1 MVNITKRMHILKPK
15 LLSVRNGPGAA
26 ILPQHETQSDSGTRS
41 SRPSQPTL
49 LRIRLDYPPGNGPAS
64 KGARAFWRNHLRRLK
79 YYNPALPI
87 TVNQNAQKGTEGNP
101 GPAWRLFLDFE
112 GEEKA
117 LRELATEPKNE
128 HFKEV
133 MEEELIPRPRSTEEV
148 VVEDNTTQS
157 KPKPRPK
164 SQAKASVTT
173 PPLPPPPSSSSPDQ
187 NPPPS
192 PLPSVSTSENA
203 RPLISTRTISLPTLN
218 RPAGALW
225 FWFQQRTK
233 CVDVPESDADKRL
246 ARELAKHAVKAEEDR
261 KRVKKGI
268 DAMKRQELMLKMAR
282 GEVERMR
289 ADT

>member
-1 MVNITKRMHILKPK
+1 M
-15 LLSVRNGPGAA
+15 
-26 ILPQHETQSDSGTRS
+26 
-41 SRPSQPTL
+41 
-49 LRIRLDYPPGNGPAS
+49 
-64 KGARAFWRNHLRRLK
+64 
-79 YYNPALPI
+79 
-87 TVNQNAQKGTEGNP
+87 
-101 GPAWRLFLDFE
+101 DFE

-133 MEEELIPRPRSTEEV
+133 MEEELIPRPRGTLEKKEEE

-164 SQAKASVTT
+164 PQRKDSITT
-173 PPLPPPPSSSSPDQ
+173 PPPTPPSSSPDQ
-187 NPPPS
+187 NPPP
-192 PLPSVSTSENA
+192 LSTSENPP
-203 RPLISTRTISLPTLN
+203 PLISTRTISLPTLN

-233 CVDVPESDADKRL
+233 CVDVPESNADKRL
-246 ARELAKHAVKAEEDR
+246 ARELAEHAVKAEEDR